1 MKFFL
6 ITYHSSLFI
15 AMIQFFKDVRIDW
28 LANRRIFI
36 GISVLLMLAGLASAI
51 VRQAVPGGTDAF
63 NLGVDFKGGTV
74 IAARFLQDRPSDE
87 TIRSRFAQQGVGDAI
102 IQPTDKPD
110 VVLIKVPRQDVVAST
125 APQPTATPQPQG
137 QTTPGQPGQAVAPGQ
152 EVSQAQVDP
161 GVLKVRKALDTFGAK
176 DDAYKI
182 ESTDAVGEVAGKQLR
197 IQAISVTL
205 AALIGI
211 LLYIGFRFEWTYG
224 AAAVIAVFHDVLVTL
239 GIFSIMQWEISLTV
253 IAALLTLVGFSVND
267 TIVVFD
273 RIRENLRLHRRD
285 SLYKV
290 TNDSINQTLSRTV
303 ITSGLVFLSVL
314 AMVLFGGEVL
324 RGFSL
329 ALLIGIV
336 FGTYSSIA
344 IASPIMVWWQQRV
357 DASKSRLTPTASA
370 GGGGGG
376 RATGQLP
383 RARKAKA
390 GGGGIVNQPQ
400 GAARS

>member
-1 MKFFL
+1 
-6 ITYHSSLFI
+6 
-15 AMIQFFKDVRIDW
+15 MIQFFKDVRIDW

-74 IAARFLQDRPSDE
+74 IAARFLKDRPSDE
-87 TIRSRFAQQGVGDAI
+87 IIRSRFAQQGVGDAI

-110 VVLIKVPRQDVVAST
+110 VVLIKVPRQDVAAST
-125 APQPTATPQPQG
+125 APQPAPTPQPQG
-137 QTTPGQPGQAVAPGQ
+137 QPGQEQPQQPQGQPAQGQ

-161 GVLKVRKALDTFGAK
+161 GVLKVRKALDTFGPK
-176 DDAYKI
+176 DEAYKI

-211 LLYIGFRFEWTYG
+211 LLYIAFRFEWTYG

-344 IASPIMVWWQQRV
+344 IASPIMVWWQQRI
-357 DASKSRLTPTASA
+357 DASKSRTTPTTSA
-370 GGGGGG
+370 GGG

-390 GGGGIVNQPQ
+390 GGGVVNQPQ